1 MLAGDL
7 DRAVEELRRDHDAL
21 DEMGEHNYIST
32 TAAFLAEALY
42 RQGKLDEAEGYTVE
56 SEKVAAS
63 DDVSSQFLWRSVRA
77 RILARRGAL
86 EDGEALARAALDII
100 RTSDEPDSQAE
111 GLLALAEVLALAG
124 RVAEAA
130 AAARGALEL
139 FEAKGNVISE
149 ARSRR
154 VLEDLEQRLPG

>member
-1 MLAGDL
+1 
-7 DRAVEELRRDHDAL
+7 
-21 DEMGEHNYIST
+21 
-32 TAAFLAEALY
+32 LY
-42 RQGKLDEAEGYTVE
+42 RQGKLDEAEGYTIE

-63 DDVSSQFLWRSVRA
+63 DDVSSQFLWRAVRA

-86 EDGEALARAALDII
+86 EDGEALARTALDII

-139 FEAKGNVISE
+139 RSQGQRDIGGALQTRAGGPWTAAPALSCPIS
-149 ARSRR
+149 
-154 VLEDLEQRLPG
+154 RLMRTCDTSAAY